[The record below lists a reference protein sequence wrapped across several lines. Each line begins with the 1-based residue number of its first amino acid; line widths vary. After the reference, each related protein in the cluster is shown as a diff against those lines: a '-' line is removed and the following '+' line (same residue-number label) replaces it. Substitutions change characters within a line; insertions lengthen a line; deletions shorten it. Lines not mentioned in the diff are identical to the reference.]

1 MEIAFSYVKKRREF
15 GRHVQFCD
23 SDGEVRSGCAGFAG
37 QALTPSL
44 TLSLTLWFA

>member
-23 SDGEVRSGCAGFAG
+23 SDGEAR
-37 QALTPSL
+37 T
-44 TLSLTLWFA
+44 